1 MGEPTALGFEAANF
15 RQQVCGRASE
25 LEHTALEPS
34 VRPCTAEPQ
43 GDVITKGTLNTC
55 YALMGNEFLS
65 CISSSYQNLQA
76 QPSHEDST
84 RTLSKEQAP

>member
-15 RQQVCGRASE
+15 RQQVCRRASE

-43 GDVITKGTLNTC
+43 GDVITKGTLNT
-55 YALMGNEFLS
+55 
-65 CISSSYQNLQA
+65 
-76 QPSHEDST
+76 
-84 RTLSKEQAP
+84 